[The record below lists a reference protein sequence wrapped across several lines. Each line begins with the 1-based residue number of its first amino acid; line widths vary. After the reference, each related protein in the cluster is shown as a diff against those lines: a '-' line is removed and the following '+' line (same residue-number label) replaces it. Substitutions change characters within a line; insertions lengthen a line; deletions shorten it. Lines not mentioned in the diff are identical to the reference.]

1 MSKKE
6 PFEFVWNAEAIR
18 FFWQSRPVRERG
30 FFTDKRVEV
39 FARLF
44 REFAPTPPAR
54 VLEIGSGTGAFLARL
69 RRAGWRGVAVDV
81 SWDLLA
87 GVRRRGIPG
96 SVGAF
101 SALPVR
107 DGSADALVMLEVIE
121 HLLPGH
127 AEAGLAE
134 AARVLR
140 PGGLLLLSTPHDED
154 LTDHRALCPNCGA
167 LFHTVQH
174 LRSFTAEALR
184 ALVEP
189 RGFET
194 TLCLPTNFRLGRL
207 PLPWAMRFRA
217 WRRARKGKADAYLLY
232 IGRRAARPAVLPGS
246 HS

>member
-1 MSKKE
+1 MGGRE
-6 PFEFVWNAEAIR
+6 AFEFVWNEEAIR
-18 FFWQSRPVRERG
+18 FFWQTQPVLERG
-30 FFTDKRVEV
+30 FFTDKRVDL
-39 FARLF
+39 FARLL
-44 REFAPTPPAR
+44 RHFAPPPPAR
-54 VLEIGSGTGAFLARL
+54 ILEIGSGTGALLGQL
-69 RRAGWRGVAVDV
+69 RQEGWRGLAVDV

-87 GVRRRGIPG
+87 RVGRRGIPG
-96 SVGAF
+96 SVGAMA
-101 SALPVR
+101 ALPLQS
-107 DGSADALVMLEVIE
+107 GSVDAVVMLEVVE
-121 HLLPGH
+121 HLLPRH

-134 AARVLR
+134 AARILR
-140 PGGLLLLSTPHDED
+140 PGGLLLLSTPHDEK
-154 LTDHRALCPNCGA
+154 LEHGKALCPNCGA
-167 LFHTVQH
+167 LFHMAQH
-174 LRSFTAEALR
+174 LRSFTVASLR